1 MTAAVVALAVAVLL
15 LSVLVAGLLRSHA
28 EILKSLHD
36 LGAGL
41 ELDREGGPTPV
52 SIDRR
57 PETQVP
63 GELSGTTLD
72 GEIVATSLVG
82 QETLIAFLSS
92 GCTTCQEFWTSF
104 ARGRPPVPGDAR
116 LFVVTKGLGEESES
130 ALRER
135 EPAEVPLLMSDD
147 AWDDFAVPGSP
158 YFAYVD
164 ATGRVVGEGTGTS
177 WTQITTM
184 LSQARADAA
193 MQQSG
198 NGKTRD
204 GRDSSALSAAG
215 IEPGHPSLYGE
226 GGP

>member
-1 MTAAVVALAVAVLL
+1 MTAAVVALSVAVLL

-41 ELDREGGPTPV
+41 ELDRDGAPGPTPI

-63 GELSGTTLD
+63 AELVGVTLD
-72 GEIVATSLVG
+72 GETVATSMSG
-82 QETLIAFLSS
+82 QDTMIAFLSS
-92 GCTTCQEFWTSF
+92 GCTTCQEFWKAF
-104 ARGRPPVPGDAR
+104 AKGTPRVPGDAR

-135 EPAEVPLLMSDD
+135 EPAVVPLLLSDE
-147 AWDDFAVPGSP
+147 AWDAFAVPGSP

-164 ATGRVVGEGTGTS
+164 ASGRVVGEGTGTS
-177 WTQITTM
+177 WQQITTM
-184 LSQARADAA
+184 LSQAREDFQLAG
-193 MQQSG
+193 SG
-198 NGKTRD
+198 KVRD
-204 GRDSSALSAAG
+204 RRDTSALERAG
-215 IEPGHPSLYGE
+215 IEAGHPSLYGDL
-226 GGP
+226 P